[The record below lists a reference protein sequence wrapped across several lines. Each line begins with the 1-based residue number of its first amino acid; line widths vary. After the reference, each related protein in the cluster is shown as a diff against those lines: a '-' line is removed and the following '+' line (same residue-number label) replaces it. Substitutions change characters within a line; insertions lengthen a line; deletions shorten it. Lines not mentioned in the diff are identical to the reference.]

1 MRRRDGATRMTD
13 IRALI
18 VAGLVLLS
26 FAGPVM
32 ARPAL
37 IPWPAVVTAGSG
49 TVAVEPGDRIL
60 VPAGDVAAGRTARLA
75 VALIRRGGGPALTV
89 VENGPATIRLT
100 RAPAA
105 ATAAEGYSL
114 DVERSGIGIAAASDA
129 GLFYGAM
136 TLAQLLTPGRGD
148 GGRVDV
154 PVLAIRDAPRFAWR
168 GVMLDLARHMLPIGA
183 IRSVIDQMA
192 QHKLNILQ
200 LHLSDDQG
208 WRIEIKRFPE
218 LTRIGAWRAAP
229 ATGAASDGARYGG
242 FYTQAELRDLVA
254 YAAERAITIVPEID
268 MPGHA
273 QAAIAA
279 YPAIGV
285 FGDRPP
291 VSAEWGINP
300 YLFGVD
306 ETSLTFVEGVL
317 EEVLSIFPSR
327 YIHVGGDEA
336 IKEQWQASPAVQAR
350 MRALGIADEQH
361 LQSWFITRIGRFLTA
376 RGRRLIG
383 WDEILEG
390 GLPPSASV
398 MSWRGEAGAIEAAR
412 LGHDVVLSPG
422 PTLYFDNLQ
431 SDRGDEPPGRLKI
444 QTLAD
449 IYAYDPLPAAIPPDR
464 AHHVLGAQA
473 NLWSEY
479 LVAPT
484 QIDHALTP
492 RLDALAEIAWSPAAT
507 RDWPGF
513 LRRLEPQMQRYRR
526 QGVAVADSAFAPDLA
541 LGPLAASIPAGRAVA
556 TLTKQVDS
564 GVIRFTTDGSEP
576 TAASRGY
583 TTPLT
588 VPLGT
593 TIRARTFG
601 ADGVPLSDMRAFAV
615 DRAALLT
622 RDSARL
628 DICPGPGIR
637 LRVAA
642 TPDAAAG
649 GPAYSLN
656 IFDTCWLYRAAPVAA
671 ADAIEVTIGRLA
683 RHYALREPQRRSV
696 VWRYNPTRFGTVLVR
711 FGGCEGPV
719 VATLTIPDPAASP
732 PRQALTAPLAL
743 PGGAGQGDLCIVT
756 MPSEGGPIYAVE
768 SVRLHP
774 KSIPSPATGA
784 R

>member
-1 MRRRDGATRMTD
+1 MRRTEGATRTADM
-13 IRALI
+13 RALI
-18 VAGLVLLS
+18 VAGLALL
-26 FAGPVM
+26 AVACPAV
-32 ARPAL
+32 AAPAL
-37 IPWPAVVTAGSG
+37 IPWPATVIASAG
-49 TVAVEPGDRIL
+49 TIAVRTGDRVR
-60 VPAGDVAAGRTARLA
+60 VPAGDAGAGRTARLA
-75 VALIRRGGGPALTV
+75 VALIRRNGGPALTV
-89 VENGPATIRLT
+89 VESGPATIGFT
-100 RAPAA
+100 RVT
-105 ATAAEGYSL
+105 ATEMAAEGYSL
-114 DVERSGIGIAAASDA
+114 DAGRSGIMIAAAGDA

-200 LHLSDDQG
+200 LHLTDDQG

-229 ATGAASDGARYGG
+229 ATGSAADGARYGG

-254 YAAERAITIVPEID
+254 YAAVRAITIVPEID

-279 YPAIGV
+279 YPAMGV

-306 ETSLTFVEGVL
+306 EPSMAFVEGVL

-336 IKEQWQASPAVQAR
+336 IKDQWQASPVVQAR

-361 LQSWFITRIGRFLTA
+361 LQSWFIARIGTFLTA

-464 AHHVLGAQA
+464 AHHVLGTQA

-479 LVAPT
+479 LVTPA
-484 QIDHALTP
+484 QIEHALTP
-492 RLDALAEIAWSPAAT
+492 RLDALAEIGWSPAAT

-526 QGVAVADSAFAPDLA
+526 QGFAVADSAFAPDLA
-541 LGPLAASIPAGRAVA
+541 LAPDATAGRAIA
-556 TLTKQVDS
+556 TLTRQVDS
-564 GVIRFTTDGSEP
+564 GAIRFTTDGREP
-576 TAASRGY
+576 TATSQRY
-583 TTPLT
+583 TMPLT
-588 VPLGT
+588 VAFGT

-601 ADGVPLSDMRAFAV
+601 MDGVPLSDMRAFTIAP
-615 DRAALLT
+615 AALLT

-642 TPDAAAG
+642 TPDATA

-656 IFDTCWLYRAAPVAA
+656 IFDTCWIYRAAAVAKVA
-671 ADAIEVTIGRLA
+671 AIEVTIGRLA
-683 RHYALREPQRRSV
+683 RHYALREPQRRSI
-696 VWRYNPTRFGTVLVR
+696 VWRYNPTRFGAVLIR
-711 FGGCEGPV
+711 AGGCDGPV
-719 VATLTIPDPAASP
+719 VATLPIPDPAASP
-732 PRQALTAPLAL
+732 PQQILAAPLTV
-743 PGGAGQGDLCIVT
+743 PGGVARRDLCIVT
-756 MPSEGGPIYAVE
+756 MPPEGGPIYAVE
-768 SVRLHP
+768 SVRLRP
-774 KSIPSPATGA
+774 GPIPSPATGA